1 MTKQSDEEDADL
13 RAAIAASLR
22 DLQKNSNS
30 RTGQSS
36 SSVSA
41 GGGGGKEVVDL
52 TADSD
57 NDELVEV
64 FPKSKSTVGS
74 ETDEEEDEDLKRAIA
89 LSLQQVQ
96 DGASPPLSSSSPKS
110 QQRQQRSGSE
120 AASKKE
126 QRASA
131 GDTSS
136 TTAKETSSEPTT
148 STSTPT
154 PASAPASQPY
164 GILGS
169 LDRKK
174 MEQERLARLAAKRK
188 AEESGISPPSTGR
201 QPKMARSEG
210 SPLLNNNYDKN
221 SSSSTENSRSTVS
234 SLPQSS
240 STPRQSTS
248 NSTKQT
254 TTTIAKQNVAPSSTP
269 GIQFPNGVV
278 KKTWAFGCPR
288 KGDDIKLEEV
298 FQKSDLELAVLSA
311 FQWNMEWLFSKLD
324 MARSRFLLVMQ
335 AKEESTVSSPCPC
348 KCRLIAMFGKYLC
361 YPVFNPFLW
370 LLYLHG

>member
-1 MTKQSDEEDADL
+1 MTTQSDEEDADL

-41 GGGGGKEVVDL
+41 GEGGGKEVVDL

-210 SPLLNNNYDKN
+210 SFLLNNNYDKN
-221 SSSSTENSRSTVS
+221 SSSTENSRSTVS

-311 FQWNMEWLFSKLD
+311 FQWDMEWLFSKLD

-361 YPVFNPFLW
+361 DPVFNPFLW